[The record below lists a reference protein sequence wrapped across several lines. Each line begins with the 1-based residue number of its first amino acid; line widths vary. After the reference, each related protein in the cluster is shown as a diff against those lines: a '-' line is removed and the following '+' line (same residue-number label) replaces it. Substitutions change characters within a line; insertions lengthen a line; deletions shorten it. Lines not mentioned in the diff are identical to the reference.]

1 MKKRSLYETFIER
14 IDHHISAAD
23 FFEASWYIYAVLE
36 DRMVSMLQNSGGS
49 TQSNG
54 RPIRMLGPKLSM
66 LKTRATT
73 DSLLDVNFPHDAI
86 FDWKERRNDLMHAMA
101 EGTLDINQIDTAAK
115 SLAEEGQELVRTVS
129 ACAMRLKKHRGK
141 V

>member
-1 MKKRSLYETFIER
+1 MGKRSLYESFIER
-14 IDHHISAAD
+14 IDHHASSGN

-36 DRMVSMLQNSGGS
+36 DRLISMLQNSGGS

-54 RPIRMLGPKLSM
+54 NPIRMLGPKLST
-66 LKTRATT
+66 LKARATSDT
-73 DSLLDVNFPHDAI
+73 LLAVNFPHDAI

-101 EGTLDINQIDTAAK
+101 EGSMDIDQIDESAK
-115 SLAEEGQELVRTVS
+115 SLAEDGQELVRTVS
-129 ACAMRLKKHRGK
+129 ACAMRLKKHRSK